1 MHVYT
6 TEYIVMLTHL
16 IGASELLVLVAS
28 SYLRTL
34 CGYVRRHLGM
44 FVIHL
49 LHHMPIRNDYD

>member
-1 MHVYT
+1 
-6 TEYIVMLTHL
+6 MLTHL

-34 CGYVRRHLGM
+34 CGYVWRHLGM